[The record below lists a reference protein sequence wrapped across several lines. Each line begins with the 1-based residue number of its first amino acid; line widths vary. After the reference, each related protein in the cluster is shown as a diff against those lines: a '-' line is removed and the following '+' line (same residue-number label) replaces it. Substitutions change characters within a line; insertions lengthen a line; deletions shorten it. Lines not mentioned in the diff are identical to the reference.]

1 MGVSTGCR
9 RGRIWNDSSS
19 STGARQE
26 RVGGGSDAGGAGR
39 ALPHGAPVP
48 GPVGRVS
55 LAERCV
61 RRRRGAGGG
70 EDAARARGAE
80 DEAQATATRRDL
92 RPPGTGDVAPR
103 GAHQPGPTG
112 GGGGPATPTCC
123 ACSNSWLKALRVRDV
138 FATRRTAGATR
149 APSYSTGRGGRRC
162 ARRSSTGSD

>member
-80 DEAQATATRRDL
+80 DEAQATATRRDR

-112 GGGGPATPTCC
+112 GGGGPRR
-123 ACSNSWLKALRVRDV
+123 LRAVR
-138 FATRRTAGATR
+138 ARTVCLLYT
-149 APSYSTGRGGRRC
+149 S
-162 ARRSSTGSD
+162 